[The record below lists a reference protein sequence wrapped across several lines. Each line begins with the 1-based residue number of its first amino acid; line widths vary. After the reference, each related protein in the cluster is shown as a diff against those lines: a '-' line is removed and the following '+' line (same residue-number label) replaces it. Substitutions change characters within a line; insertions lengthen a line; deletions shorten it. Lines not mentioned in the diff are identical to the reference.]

1 MSGTDHADLGE
12 LYTDFNAFPVI
23 VTGQGENP
31 DTKVLMYVLKKWGLE
46 KLCIEAPSYCTHL
59 LQQGMLDEYFINY
72 SMVFAGGQ
80 KSPGYASEF
89 GHMDHPH
96 ADFLTLG
103 IHESN
108 FIFTRQK
115 IRYGVTN
122 ETDLSGYKY

>member
-1 MSGTDHADLGE
+1 M
-12 LYTDFNAFPVI
+12 AFPRRL
-23 VTGQGENP
+23 
-31 DTKVLMYVLKKWGLE
+31 DTASSKASESVGCPCMTPAASSTVN
-46 KLCIEAPSYCTHL
+46 IP
-59 LQQGMLDEYFINY
+59 

>member
-1 MSGTDHADLGE
+1 MGE

-31 DTKVLMYVLKKWGLE
+31 DTKVLMYALKKWGLE

-89 GHMDHPH
+89 GHMKAISYLPVRKFVMVLQMRRICRD
-96 ADFLTLG
+96 
-103 IHESN
+103 IS
-108 FIFTRQK
+108 
-115 IRYGVTN
+115 
-122 ETDLSGYKY
+122 TDTV